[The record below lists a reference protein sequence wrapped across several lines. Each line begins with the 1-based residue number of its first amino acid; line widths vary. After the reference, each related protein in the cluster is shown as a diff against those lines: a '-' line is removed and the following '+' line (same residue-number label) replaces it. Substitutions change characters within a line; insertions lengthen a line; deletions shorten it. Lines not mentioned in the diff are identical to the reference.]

1 MFCFIYF
8 LVFWFAWITIGW
20 LSLAC
25 ACRSIYV
32 CISLK
37 HGFISLSVSL
47 QFIFKKFSLLIV
59 VVGFFFYI
67 YIYYCIYRFFKY
79 FFIIKKK
86 TTIFIQICRV
96 FFVLFGLLLQVL
108 FYSNHKTRTYTTTTT
123 IYENNY
129 EWYTHSRKQ
138 RYHLTLRSIV
148 LTRSRK
154 KKFREKKK
162 KRGEWITK
170 K

>member
-67 YIYYCIYRFFKY
+67 YIYYIYRFFKY

-86 TTIFIQICRV
+86 NHDIYPNLLSFFCLVWFTIASPF
-96 FFVLFGLLLQVL
+96 LFESQNTHVHNNNNNIWKQLWMI
-108 FYSNHKTRTYTTTTT
+108 YT
-123 IYENNY
+123 
-129 EWYTHSRKQ
+129 Q
-138 RYHLTLRSIV
+138 
-148 LTRSRK
+148 
-154 KKFREKKK
+154 
-162 KRGEWITK
+162 
-170 K
+170 